1 MGREPTRPRTAASTD
16 WISCAIPRLEEPREL
31 LAWLAAGDPLG
42 IGRLG
47 QRRLARAAYL
57 LDPQRLFLRVLARV
71 ALEGASR
78 HPPRGRARARWL
90 TQLVDESVFE
100 LLEEDRSE
108 QAEGIEPAMPTDARY
123 ARVARELECSE
134 LEARKICV
142 AYNALP
148 TESRGMFQAVH
159 VRQRELAQAARELGL
174 ELAAARLHLDEAL
187 EALCPT
193 RPC

>member
-1 MGREPTRPRTAASTD
+1 MGVHRRSNTHGIRPALPARPAHPARPG
-16 WISCAIPRLEEPREL
+16 PR
-31 LAWLAAGDPLG
+31 
-42 IGRLG
+42 
-47 QRRLARAAYL
+47 Q
-57 LDPQRLFLRVLARV
+57 QK
-71 ALEGASR
+71 
-78 HPPRGRARARWL
+78 
-90 TQLVDESVFE
+90 
-100 LLEEDRSE
+100 
-108 QAEGIEPAMPTDARY
+108 QAEGIEPATPTDARY